1 MRIGMA
7 RFLLLLSFPFV
18 FLSFLICD
26 YLFFLQLREGDVLPS
41 QNRNIFLALIL
52 FLLSLLSLLS
62 FFACARFFPLSLDI
76 APIFF
81 KHHPCCKTWRVYQ
94 SHYAMWAGLRDG
106 VLWRG

>member
-26 YLFFLQLREGDVLPS
+26 YLFFLQLQGGDVLPS

-52 FLLSLLSLLS
+52 FLLSLFSLFS
-62 FFACARFFPLSLDI
+62 FCVCEIFPLSLDI
-76 APIFF
+76 APIFLNTI
-81 KHHPCCKTWRVYQ
+81 PAADLTGLPE
-94 SHYAMWAGLRDG
+94 SLRDVG
-106 VLWRG
+106 WFTR